1 MVHNPFG
8 WTNLGAMKAPFE
20 SYDFEVTQ
28 KHEKILRISLFSG
41 TSFSFIQKEWHGVHI
56 SAAISME

>member
-1 MVHNPFG
+1 
-8 WTNLGAMKAPFE
+8 MKAPFE

-56 SAAISME
+56 SASISME